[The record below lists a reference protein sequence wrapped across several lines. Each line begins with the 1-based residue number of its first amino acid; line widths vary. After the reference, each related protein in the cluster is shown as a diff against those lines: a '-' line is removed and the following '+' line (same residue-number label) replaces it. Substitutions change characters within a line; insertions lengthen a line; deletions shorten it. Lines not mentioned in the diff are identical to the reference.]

1 DRIPPETLPR
11 SGSGEARIR
20 PTERAS
26 KRRATDRIP
35 PACAAAQRPG
45 GIRPTERASKRR
57 ASDRIRTPAP
67 LPSALA
73 GFDLRSEPRRGERL
87 TESRPKRCREAAAE
101 RAGFEPAVPL
111 RVHMISNHAPS
122 TTRSPLH
129 GFTHGG
135 ESGIRTH
142 GTLAGTPD
150 FESGTFDHS
159 VISPRRN
166 MAAGQHAVN
175 GSSALA
181 EGCLGAGKRRARVG
195 REWHLHQIPRA
206 AIVPA
211 CVRFLSLL
219 GA

>member
-57 ASDRIRTPAP
+57 ATDRIRTSAP

-129 GFTHGG
+129 GFT
-135 ESGIRTH
+135 
-142 GTLAGTPD
+142 
-150 FESGTFDHS
+150 
-159 VISPRRN
+159 
-166 MAAGQHAVN
+166 MA
-175 GSSALA
+175 
-181 EGCLGAGKRRARVG
+181 ERVG
-195 REWHLHQIPRA
+195 FEPTVPLRAHLISNQAPSTTRS
-206 AIVPA
+206 
-211 CVRFLSLL
+211 SLRGGTWQGL
-219 GA
+219 